1 MKFDLYLDRISSSRK
16 APGGGGL
23 NYRVEN
29 LQVTE
34 AKRVARASSPGGD
47 AGEMFGFVTDIN
59 TVRHFGFIAQV
70 NDEEVRG
77 GGAGGEEG
85 LATLSWLATLASVQT

>member
-1 MKFDLYLDRISSSRK
+1 VKFDLYLDRISSSRK

-34 AKRVARASSPGGD
+34 AKRVARASSPVGD
-47 AGEMFGFVTDIN
+47 AGEMFGFVTDVN

-77 GGAGGEEG
+77 GREWRRGKA
-85 LATLSWLATLASVQT
+85 